1 MSSDNIVRLF
11 KIHTNLSTD
20 MSLERIDMSDSDDD
34 DDDPLNWV
42 RTSASEDDESL
53 VTHVR
58 GAVT

>member
-1 MSSDNIVRLF
+1 
-11 KIHTNLSTD
+11 

-53 VTHVR
+53 ETHVR